1 MRKKSHQLQWLE
13 EMNHRGELT
22 KEEANTYQR
31 LKLGY
36 KGEVNFDK
44 LCSYFLDK
52 PFPIIDDITLS
63 YQENVLQMD
72 KIIVNDHTITLIDIK
87 NYHGQYTF
95 VNNAWYAQQKLL
107 PHNIYEQLRRAKR
120 ITKRLL
126 DDFHINMKVEG
137 VLIFM
142 NPQSEITIKDEVAET
157 TLTYEQIPLWL
168 MSLNENY
175 RKSPANG
182 WEAVIQKHII
192 PSYRADYICS
202 EKRLAQLKKGIRC
215 QNCGSFDMVQ
225 SRYTINCASCGS
237 NEPKDTAYT
246 RTVCEYGTIMHHYP
260 LKNKAILQFFGDN
273 YNKIYVRKILKKHFI
288 PQKNI
293 GKKNIQYTN
302 KGCLFE
308 YWFED
313 SLDYFQKIEQR
324 KLWNN
329 N

>member
-44 LCSYFLDK
+44 LCAYFLDK
-52 PFPIIDDITLS
+52 PFPVIDDVTLS

-175 RKSPANG
+175 RKSPTNG

-192 PSYRADYICS
+192 PSYWADYICS

-246 RTVCEYGTIMHHYP
+246 RTVCEYGTIMHHRS
-260 LKNKAILQFFGDN
+260 LKRSDILAFLGDN
-273 YNKIYVRKILKKHFI
+273 YKEKYVKNILNKHFE
-288 PQKNI
+288 PEENF
-293 GKKNIQYTN
+293 GKRHIRYVN
-302 KGCLFE
+302 KGCQFP

-313 SLDYFQKIEQR
+313 KIDYFEKLEQR
-324 KLWNN
+324 KFWH
-329 N
+329 